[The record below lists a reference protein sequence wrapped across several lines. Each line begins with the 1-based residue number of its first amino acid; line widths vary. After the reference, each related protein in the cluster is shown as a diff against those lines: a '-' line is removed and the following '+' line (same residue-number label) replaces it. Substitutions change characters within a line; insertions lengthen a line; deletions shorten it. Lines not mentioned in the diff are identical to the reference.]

1 MVRPGLKRLRQAQ
14 AVKTDPRQ
22 TGLSQS
28 VGRNTTNLI
37 KKEVVTPSNTLMPNF
52 VYTESEKNRDRC
64 DANRK
69 IKVYRKDNDG
79 NIIG

>member
-14 AVKTDPRQ
+14 AVKTDLRQ

-37 KKEVVTPSNTLMPNF
+37 KREVVAPSNTLMPNF